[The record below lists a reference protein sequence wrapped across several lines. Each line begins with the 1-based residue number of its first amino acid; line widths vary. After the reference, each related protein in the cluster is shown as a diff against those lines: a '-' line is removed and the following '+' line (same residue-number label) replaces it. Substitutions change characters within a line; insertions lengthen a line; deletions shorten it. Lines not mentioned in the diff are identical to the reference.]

1 MLGRRADGFHDLDAL
16 TVSVSEPHDELTVAL
31 GGDGAVVGSR
41 SGPAAD
47 GVTAGPDNL
56 AVRAARA
63 LLPSAT
69 AMSRRQGVRIALRK
83 EIPAGAGLGG
93 GSADAAAVL
102 VALDRLLE
110 LGLPTD
116 ELAAIGATLGSDVP
130 FCVRGGG
137 AARMRGRG
145 ERIDAATVP
154 RLHVLVAV
162 PPFAIATPAVY
173 RAWDELGG
181 PVSTRVV
188 PGPAGLGPLA
198 NDLEPA
204 AERVE
209 PRLGEF
215 RAQLERAAGAP
226 AILAGSGSACA
237 VLYED
242 LGRAVAARD
251 RVVARR
257 TSRPRASVGVTRR
270 RRASNRRRPRA
281 LRLLA
286 LLTALPARLL
296 QKLLVLLLAHALAAL
311 LDQGAHGGGRR

>member
-1 MLGRRADGFHDLDAL
+1 MSNWRAFSKLTLSLRVLGLRTDGYHDLDAL
-16 TVSVSEPHDELTVAL
+16 TVSVSEPHDELTIELRDHEGEDNDTSEVEL
-31 GGDGAVVGSR
+31 EL
-41 SGPAAD
+41 SGRATD
-47 GVTAGPDNL
+47 GVMNDADNL
-56 AVRAARA
+56 AVRAAHA
-63 LLPSAT
+63 LLAT
-69 AMSRRQGVRIALRK
+69 VGDEHRASRVRLALRK

-110 LGLPTD
+110 AGVSR
-116 ELAAIGATLGSDVP
+116 EALAAIGASLGSDVP
-130 FCVRGGG
+130 FCVRGG

-162 PPFAIATPAVY
+162 PPFAITTPAVY

-188 PGPAGLGPLA
+188 PGPAGVGDLT

-209 PRLGEF
+209 PRLAEF
-215 RAQLERAAGAP
+215 RARLEGTVGAM

-237 VLYED
+237 VLYDDESA
-242 LGRAVAARD
+242 AVAAHQ
-251 RVVARR
+251 RVQAAAF
-257 TSRPRASVGVTRR
+257 ASTCCVGVTRE
-270 RRASNRRRPRA
+270 
-281 LRLLA
+281 
-286 LLTALPARLL
+286 
-296 QKLLVLLLAHALAAL
+296 V
-311 LDQGAHGGGRR
+311 GVEEI